1 MGIIQ
6 SAVNQGIASVG
17 ALEAITQKRAK
28 KKEEEK
34 LKKDYETD
42 LSKWK
47 KETEGAIELVNQYAE
62 YGDEESVN
70 RIVDEYDKI
79 TKNFF
84 NKYEKFRNI
93 ESVSEALSFKDYA
106 EYQMERNSIMQ
117 DTKNRIQAQK
127 DNKRNRLGGKKV

>member
-17 ALEAITQKRAK
+17 ALEAITQKRTK

-34 LKKDYETD
+34 LKKEYETD

-47 KETEGAIELVNQYAE
+47 KETEGAIDLVNRYAE

-93 ESVSEALSFKDYA
+93 ESVEEALSFKDYA
-106 EYQMERNSIMQ
+106 EYQVERNSIMQ
-117 DTKNRIQAQK
+117 DTRRRIQE
-127 DNKRNRLGGKKV
+127 NKNNIRNRLGGKKV